1 MNVKLLGDHST
12 LGRHAVWLAAIVLL
26 SLLVGCVLTTPTR
39 TVDIASKG
47 NGMPV
52 AGEFHSFFQEN
63 GGLRVFGFPLTEAYI
78 DSDSERLVQYFQR
91 LRLEYDRSEER
102 VVVSP
107 LGQWALPDPAEQ
119 VIAPQAETQAP
130 ERVITN
136 DLQVQDAFLTF
147 YEAHGGENLFGQ
159 AISAQLD
166 EGGTRAQ
173 YFENARLEW
182 RPEAPLG
189 YRVQPGRLGEVHYR
203 QVGIFRNPGRSRP
216 LDSAGVREADVSASL
231 RAPILYAGEEQIIY
245 VEVKTPE
252 GQRPVA
258 GVSVDLTVH
267 YNGKAESFSLVET
280 DGAGRTHGKLPLSD
294 LQPGQKVRVV
304 VEASAPGGSTIG
316 ATSKS
321 FKSWW

>member
-1 MNVKLLGDHST
+1 MNDKPLVDHSI
-12 LGRHAVWLAAIVLL
+12 LGRYAAWLAAIVLL
-26 SLLVGCVLTTPTR
+26 SFLAGCAITSPTR
-39 TVDIASKG
+39 TADFTSNG

-52 AGEFHSFFQEN
+52 AGEFQSFFQEN

-78 DSDSERLVQYFQR
+78 DSDSERLVQYFQHI
-91 LRLEYDRSEER
+91 RLEYDRSEER
-102 VVVSP
+102 IVVSP

-119 VIAPQAETQAP
+119 VIAPRAETQPPGRAL
-130 ERVITN
+130 EN

-147 YEAHGGENLFGQ
+147 YQAHGGESLFGQ

-189 YRVQPGRLGEVHYR
+189 YRVQPGRLGEIHYR
-203 QVGIFRNPGRSRP
+203 QVGIFMNPGRSRP
-216 LDSAGVREADVSASL
+216 LDSAGVREADVSATL

-245 VEVKTPE
+245 VDVKTPE

-267 YNGKAESFSLVET
+267 YNGKVESFSLVET
-280 DGAGRTHGKLPLSD
+280 DGTGHTHGKLALSD